1 MMVRIQQQRGYM
13 PRYFTLEQAEQL
25 LPEISRAMRRA
36 LELAA
41 VHERA
46 ESRLQETL
54 RRIAMLGGAVVDRNE
69 IAELRRRRDQ
79 TVMEVNE
86 AVEQIHE
93 YGCQIKDLRM
103 GLIDFPTLFRGTEV
117 LLCWR
122 FGEDGIRF
130 WHGLE
135 EGFRGRKPIDQDFSD
150 HHRGDLSN

>member
-1 MMVRIQQQRGYM
+1 MMVRIQQRRGYM

-25 LPEISRAMRRA
+25 LPKISRAMRHA

-41 VHERA
+41 AHERA

-54 RRIAMLGGAVVDRNE
+54 RRIAMLGGAMVDRDG
-69 IAELRRRRDQ
+69 IAGLRRRRDE
-79 TVMEVNE
+79 TAIEVNE

-103 GLIDFPTLFRGTEV
+103 GLIDFPTLLRGTEV

-122 FGEDGIRF
+122 FGEEGIRF

-135 EGFRGRKPIDQDFSD
+135 EGFRGRKPIDQDFLD
-150 HHRGDLSN
+150 NHRGDRSN